1 MKIRRER
8 RAQRGDRRRWRA
20 PRRGGDAGVID
31 LTAEGAA
38 ADDTAPAAADRGWPD
53 ELRVDPAMAERM
65 AEARRRREA
74 RREAEAELL
83 RLRARHWSGER
94 LIEEG
99 RRELEWWEHPDAD
112 PYAVLGIVPGATL
125 EDASHARRS
134 IASQNHP
141 DLVPDDDPQ
150 IALERTRR
158 MVAAN
163 AAYDRLKRALLPHQI
178 DEVPPSGAAGAPA
191 PRPSPQRTSER

>member
-1 MKIRRER
+1 MRMIRDR
-8 RAQRGDRRRWRA
+8 RARRDDRRRRRA
-20 PRRGGDAGVID
+20 HDGTGVID
-31 LTAEGAA
+31 LTGDDPATAGGTD
-38 ADDTAPAAADRGWPD
+38 ADTGWPD
-53 ELRVDPAMAERM
+53 EVRADPAIAERM
-65 AEARRRREA
+65 AEARRRREERREE

-125 EDASHARRS
+125 EDASQARRS

-141 DLVPDDDPQ
+141 DLVPDGNPEV
-150 IALERTRR
+150 ALERTRR

-163 AAYDRLKRALLPHQI
+163 AAYDRLKRALLPHQL
-178 DEVPPSGAAGAPA
+178 DDGTTSRAAAAPG
-191 PRPSPQRTSER
+191 PRPSPRRTAER